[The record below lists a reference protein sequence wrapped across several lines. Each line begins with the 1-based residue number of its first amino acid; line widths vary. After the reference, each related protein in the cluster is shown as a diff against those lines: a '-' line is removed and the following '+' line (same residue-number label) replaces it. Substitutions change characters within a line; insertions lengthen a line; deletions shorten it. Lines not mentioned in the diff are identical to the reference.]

1 MLLMSQNKSY
11 SEVKP
16 ALFLDRDGIINTDY
30 GYVHSQNNFDFI
42 PGIFGLV
49 SKAKALGYLC
59 VVITNQAGIGRGMYS
74 SQQFYSLSKWM
85 CEEFEVHGGAIDAI
99 YYSPFHP
106 VEAIGEFLV
115 DESTR
120 KPGAGMFFEAIK
132 DLNIDVRRSVMVG
145 DKLSDMQAGLSANVS
160 KNYLLVPPSEI
171 FCVDVADSRIAVIS
185 SLSEVV
191 F

>member
-1 MLLMSQNKSY
+1 MLLMQLKKNY
-11 SEVKP
+11 SKFTP
-16 ALFLDRDGIINTDY
+16 ALFIDRDGVINADY

-42 PGIFGLV
+42 PGIFSLV
-49 SKAKALGYLC
+49 SKASALGYLC

-74 SQQFYSLSKWM
+74 TQQFYSLSKWM
-85 CEEFEVHGGAIDAI
+85 CEQFEARDGAIDAI

-106 VEAIGEFLV
+106 VEAIGEFLL

-132 DLNIDVRRSVMVG
+132 DLNVDVRRSVMVG
-145 DKLSDMQAGLSANVS
+145 DKMSDMLAGLSANIP
-160 KNYLLVPPSEI
+160 KNYLLVPPSKI
-171 FCVDVADSRIAVIS
+171 NCVDVADPSITVIS
-185 SLSEVV
+185 NLSEVE